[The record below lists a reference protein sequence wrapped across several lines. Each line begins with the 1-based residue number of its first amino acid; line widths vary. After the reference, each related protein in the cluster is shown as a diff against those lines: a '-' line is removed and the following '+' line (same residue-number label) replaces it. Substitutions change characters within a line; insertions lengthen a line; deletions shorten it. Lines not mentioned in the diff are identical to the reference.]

1 MPKTST
7 LRGYPWQSCAWI
19 AVRAGWKGSRA
30 RGAPSSRMKDWS
42 EDLGRVNALCIARCR
57 PSLRVKS
64 YRNSPVIKVTKAARL
79 SLLPGRLPRVHVQVV
94 CDGRSLG
101 LVRAR

>member
-1 MPKTST
+1 MF
-7 LRGYPWQSCAWI
+7 
-19 AVRAGWKGSRA
+19 
-30 RGAPSSRMKDWS
+30 APSPRMDNWG

-79 SLLPGRLPRVHVQVV
+79 DLLSRRFPCLNARVV
-94 CDGRSLG
+94 CDSRSLG